1 MKKADSIIEEEEKKK
16 QVYIKLLKI
25 LKQIH

>member
-1 MKKADSIIEEEEKKK
+1 MKKADSITDEEEMKK
-16 QVYIKLLKI
+16 QVYTKLLKI